1 MIQKFY
7 VKEIC
12 SMHYPQHGEVF
23 LSGQA
28 LISLL
33 QIASLPVCFSHM
45 ATLAESAAYV
55 RVRLQI
61 YAQAYCTGAPF

>member
-1 MIQKFY
+1 MYDSMIQKFY

-45 ATLAESAAYV
+45 ATLAESA
-55 RVRLQI
+55 
-61 YAQAYCTGAPF
+61 QAYCTGAPF